1 MNAVLVILVLI
12 VINHTNIIIMK
23 TNYEATANASN
34 CIVKFNVYANNYEAS
49 FLENVWGD
57 EPTLLHHLIGKFE
70 GLISKYKKQYKGELP
85 FRFGTACFY
94 EFYMMLDSANK
105 EKLNKYIIN
114 HKYIY

>member
-1 MNAVLVILVLI
+1 
-12 VINHTNIIIMK
+12 MK
-23 TNYEATANASN
+23 TKYEATANASN

-57 EPTLLHHLIGKFE
+57 EPTLLYHLIGKFE
-70 GLISKYKKQYKGELP
+70 GLIAKHKALSEKNYKELP